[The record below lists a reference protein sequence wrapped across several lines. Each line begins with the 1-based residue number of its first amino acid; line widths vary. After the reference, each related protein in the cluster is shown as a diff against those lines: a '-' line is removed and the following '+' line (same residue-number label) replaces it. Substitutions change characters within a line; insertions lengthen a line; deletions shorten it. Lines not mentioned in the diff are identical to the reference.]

1 MQQFPGLFEAGFPL
15 QPYPSRSRGGL
26 PPLGLGADGLAGV
39 MPVRGP
45 DSPRRSGSNASQ
57 LFDALVMAAT
67 GGTEGAAAAPAANDA
82 PAVDSRF
89 GAQISPAAVAA
100 ASLLPGAAAA
110 VAPVAAV
117 SAAAAAAAAA
127 SAAAAAT
134 AATAAASRG
143 TGSGAVVHQLPARQ
157 RSRLWSALSYGD
169 VDSLQNALDAFRVS
183 LARAAVDA
191 SCIWLYLHDGMSRC
205 CALHDSVRACI
216 SHERVFFEHQAAAH
230 LNKVQ
235 MPVLWDAAAGSW
247 TL

>member
-1 MQQFPGLFEAGFPL
+1 MCVRARWASGIDPMCCAHLHHKRVSVCVMSCCCVLQQFPGLFEAGFPL

-110 VAPVAAV
+110 AVAPVAAV

-143 TGSGAVVHQLPARQ
+143 TGSAAMHQLPARQ

-183 LARAAVDA
+183 LGLQWTL
-191 SCIWLYLHDGMSRC
+191 CIWLCLPDRMSTMVVC
-205 CALHDSVRACI
+205 FA
-216 SHERVFFEHQAAAH
+216 
-230 LNKVQ
+230 
-235 MPVLWDAAAGSW
+235 
-247 TL
+247 